1 MEVEI
6 QIDSGCA
13 EPRVVILTDRITEE
27 VEALRRQLEGGERKW
42 IAGFRAGTVSILEP
56 EELIRVYSASQ
67 KVYAVTERGE
77 FLLRRRLYEME
88 QSLDRTR
95 FVRISHSEII
105 HLVKVQ
111 EFDISLAGTIR
122 VRFLNGDV
130 TYVSR
135 RYLRQIREI
144 LGL

>member
-1 MEVEI
+1 MEVEVR
-6 QIDSGCA
+6 IDDSCR
-13 EPRVVILTDRITEE
+13 EPRVVIVTNRMTEE

-42 IAGFRAGTVSILEP
+42 ITGFRQGAVSILEP
-56 EELIRVYSASQ
+56 EELIRVYAASQ

-88 QSLDRTR
+88 QMLDRTR

-105 HLVKVQ
+105 HLGKVR
-111 EFDISLAGTIR
+111 EFDISLAGTIQ
-122 VRFLNGDV
+122 VRFLNGDAS
-130 TYVSR
+130 YVSR
-135 RYLRQIREI
+135 RYLRQIKEI

>member
-1 MEVEI
+1 MEVEVR
-6 QIDSGCA
+6 IDSSCR
-13 EPRVVILTDRITEE
+13 EPRVVIVTDRMTEE
-27 VEALRRQLEGGERKW
+27 VEALRRQLESGERKW
-42 IAGFRAGTVSILEP
+42 ITGFREGTVSILEP
-56 EELIRVYSASQ
+56 EELIRVYAASQ

-88 QSLDRTR
+88 QILDRTR

-105 HLVKVQ
+105 QLSKVQ

-122 VRFLNGDV
+122 VRFLNGDA

-135 RYLRQIREI
+135 RYLRQIKEI